1 MTVLF
6 SPIGTADPITTL
18 GDGPMLHIVRNRR
31 PDKVVLYLSPKMA
44 GYQGADQRY
53 TRAIALLS
61 DRVDMETPEV
71 QLIESDI
78 NEVHR
83 FDLYIDEFERIL
95 MRLAAAG
102 EPVLVNTSSGTAGMA
117 QALVALGS
125 FGRLGVELLQVPTPR
140 KDTNRRDD
148 REDPDRYDLEA
159 LWELDCELEDD
170 TANRVLTVQTPNFA
184 ERLMRENVSS
194 LCHSFEF
201 EAANELVQ
209 KMNTASDETKQMVAA
224 AAARLNLDGNLPA
237 KAFGGTD
244 LSYKANDLLVEYLY
258 VMEARLQQGHYAEFV
273 RSLSPALTKLLKKH
287 LRPYLADERYIQPK
301 TRYMGGKQV
310 ADKYN
315 VEAIRTDEKLAKTLR
330 PFHFETAQ
338 FVTNAALAELVEVYC
353 EDRSVVMKLRRLR
366 YVEEAVR
373 NSLAHALRV
382 SSRSAIEKQCGIPL
396 DETMSMLF
404 ELHGAAKPGLYK
416 RIAEAI
422 DVSLTGAKGSL

>member
-1 MTVLF
+1 MTILF

-18 GDGPMLHIVRNRR
+18 GDGPMLHIVRNRW

-61 DRVDMETPEV
+61 ACVGMEAPEV

-170 TANRVLTVQTPNFA
+170 AANRVLTVQTPNFA

-194 LCHSFEF
+194 LCRGFEF

-209 KMNTASDETKQMVAA
+209 KMNTASDKTKQMVAA

-273 RSLSPALTKLLKKH
+273 RSLSPALTELMKRH
-287 LRPYLADERYIQPK
+287 LRPYLPDACYMETKRGVDRYK
-301 TRYMGGKQV
+301 
-310 ADKYN
+310 
-315 VEAIRTDEKLAKTLR
+315 VEAIKSDKKLSKLLSYY
-330 PFHFETAQ
+330 HFKTAQ
-338 FVTNAALAELVEVYC
+338 FISNAALAELVEAYC

-373 NSLAHALRV
+373 NSLAHSLRV